1 MDEIEQIKQRIDIVE
16 LISSYLT
23 VKKAGTSYRSLC
35 PFHNEK
41 TPSMMISPERQTF
54 KCFGCN
60 EGGDIF
66 EFVMKME
73 NLSFREALEML
84 AQRAGVKLERYK
96 PKNSE
101 QEANNSNKKTRLF
114 QINALSAQVFHKIL
128 MTHSSAEQARA
139 YLKKRKLTEQT
150 QKDFLIGY
158 APSSR
163 ALKSFLLKRGFT
175 EAEIQEAGSPDRFY
189 KRIMFPITDVMGNV
203 LGFTGRVLEADIQ
216 PKYLNTPETVIFHKG
231 RILYNLVR
239 ARGEIKMKK
248 ETVVVE
254 GQMDVISS
262 YQAGVQN
269 VVATSGT
276 ALTEDH
282 LQILYRY
289 TPNIS
294 FAFDADSAGLSTAK
308 KAYEM
313 AIVQGFNVKMVEIK
327 DFKDPGEMIE
337 KDPDLWIQTVEK
349 AKPVINWFFD
359 LAFSKKDELTSVDKK
374 EIAKELLPI
383 IKKIPD
389 SIEQAHF
396 VEILA
401 KKLMLPDKIIFE
413 ALNRVAGKTEKTSK
427 KPQESEYY
435 KTTME
440 EVLIGILA
448 SKKEIL
454 EEILPIVSIDDFDN
468 IWCKTVYSTLLN
480 WYNNSRKTDDLG
492 KFLTSHLKPQEYKKL
507 ELILME
513 VEKDYAEESLPA
525 AKDIASRIKEN
536 RREKLKDKFAK
547 EIGQA
552 EEKGDK
558 EKLKE
563 LIKEFQDAIK

>member
-1 MDEIEQIKQRIDIVE
+1 
-16 LISSYLT
+16 
-23 VKKAGTSYRSLC
+23 
-35 PFHNEK
+35 
-41 TPSMMISPERQTF
+41 MISPERQTF

-60 EGGDIF
+60 EGGDTF

-84 AQRAGVKLERYK
+84 AQRAGVKLETYK
-96 PKNSE
+96 PRNAE

-114 QINALSAQVFHKIL
+114 QINSLAAQVFHKYL
-128 MTHSSAEQARA
+128 MSHDSAEAARA

-150 QKDFLIGY
+150 QKDFMIGY
-158 APSSR
+158 APSSEV
-163 ALKSFLLKRGFT
+163 LKSFLLKRGFS
-175 EAEIQEAGSPDRFY
+175 ASEIQEAGSPDRFY

-203 LGFTGRVLEADIQ
+203 LGFTGRVLDPLIQ
-216 PKYLNTPETVIFHKG
+216 PKYLNTPETPIFHKG
-231 RILYNLVR
+231 KILYNLVR
-239 ARGEIKMKK
+239 ARGEIKLKN

-262 YQAGVQN
+262 YQAGVKN

-276 ALTEDH
+276 ALTLEH

-294 FAFDADSAGLSTAK
+294 FAFDADTAGLATAK

-313 AIVQGFNVKMVEIK
+313 AISQGFNVKMVEIK
-327 DFKDPGEMIE
+327 DFKDPGEIIE
-337 KDPDLWIQTVEK
+337 HDEKIWVETVAQ

-359 LAFSKKDELTSVDKK
+359 LAFEGEDELTSVKKK

-396 VEILA
+396 VEILS
-401 KKLMLPDKIIFE
+401 KKLMVPDKIIFE
-413 ALNRVAGKTEKTSK
+413 ALNRVPEKTEKKEYDRNPTK
-427 KPQESEYY
+427 TAEVVKPT
-435 KTTME
+435 KITTQ

-448 SKKEIL
+448 SDKEIL
-454 EEILPIVSIDDFDN
+454 AQLLPKITKEDFTES
-468 IWCKTVYSTLLN
+468 WSKTVYTSLLN
-480 WYNNSRKTDDLG
+480 WYNNSEKKEELS
-492 KFLTSHLKPQEYKKL
+492 KFLTQTLEAPDSKKL
-507 ELILME
+507 GSILME
-513 VEKDYAEESLPA
+513 VEQDYVEEAQATAIEIA
-525 AKDIASRIKEN
+525 ARVRETRK
-536 RREKLKDKFAK
+536 EKLKEKFAR

-558 EKLKE
+558 EKLKA